1 MFLLLTTAPPD
12 CTQLPDA
19 SFPKPTGTYRCFLVS
34 QRPSALQSSLSFS
47 HLGSWH
53 VQKGVAGVCI
63 PLFEFPFGFNF
74 MFAYPSGCWSSE
86 KLHPQW
92 LFDFMFWG
100 PCGCFRFKTLPW
112 SCLPHTGNSFL
123 KNLLIYPVNASKR
136 THSHL
141 YFPYWNSNSQMLR
154 LVLERLKS
162 VNMSEQTLVIA
173 HCLLLQFHSVCQSTL
188 FISRCLFCELF
199 S

>member
-1 MFLLLTTAPPD
+1 MTVKKSHIFPLLSSGTHCGHFFFLLFSSHTFLLPLHTVGHVLWTSALLFAFCLAVFLLLTTAPPD

-53 VQKGVAGVCI
+53 AYVLKGVAGVCI

-92 LFDFMFWG
+92 LFDFMF
-100 PCGCFRFKTLPW
+100 
-112 SCLPHTGNSFL
+112 
-123 KNLLIYPVNASKR
+123 
-136 THSHL
+136 
-141 YFPYWNSNSQMLR
+141 
-154 LVLERLKS
+154 
-162 VNMSEQTLVIA
+162 
-173 HCLLLQFHSVCQSTL
+173 
-188 FISRCLFCELF
+188 
-199 S
+199 